1 MQGHHITERCQ
12 EFFETIEFD
21 HFVALSATVPKAA
34 KQRIRDIVPNIVEYR
49 ISARKAIEDNILPD
63 PKVVLIKLFLNTKNN
78 TECIVLNK
86 GKGKPITVDWDNRK
100 GYIEAK
106 YPEIRINC
114 TEWQYYNYVT
124 AKINTLKR
132 QYFRSKRGFLKDL
145 WLQKAGERLKWLAR
159 HKNRYITWLMANTF
173 KDMRALIFCSDVEQ
187 TEQLCPNAINSKDS
201 GTSMDILAKF
211 NEGKINQIAACQML
225 NEGVNLVNCKLGM
238 FAALNSSEILQKQ
251 KKGIDWLK
259 ENKGGECDYVV
270 LITQLASGDV
280 VQERVRAAVKAF
292 DDKGI
297 KYGEVVEIEG
307 QSDVAVIQQ
316 RFNDFLTAHPD
327 AHNIVVFGI
336 NLYAGQGVVAA
347 AETADRADDVKVFTC
362 NVDTGFTDEVIPKE
376 GKSPWIFCTSNF
388 TELYGEQCCELEHNP
403 CAMQA
408 VSYETIGDYY
418 DVNNWPWER
427 ATK

>member
-1 MQGHHITERCQ
+1 MTRDEHLQAILSMADKPLLLQIGTGIGKTRIALELLKKWDAKKIFILVPLHSIMLSWKEEMKKWKFDTKGKTIEIQCYASIHKFAETKWDAVICDEGHHITERCQ

-49 ISARKAIEDNILPD
+49 ISARKAIDDNILPD

-100 GYIEAK
+100 SYINAK

-124 AKINTLKR
+124 AKIDTLKR
-132 QYFRSKRGFLKDL
+132 QYFRSKKDFLKNL

-159 HKNRYITWLMANTF
+159 HKNRHVNWLMANTF
-173 KDMRALIFCSDVEQ
+173 KDMRTLIFCSDVEQ

-201 GTSMDILAKF
+201 DTSMDILAKF

-251 KKGIDWLK
+251 KLGRLLRHK
-259 ENKGGECDYVV
+259 EP
-270 LITQLASGDV
+270 
-280 VQERVRAAVKAF
+280 
-292 DDKGI
+292 
-297 KYGEVVEIEG
+297 
-307 QSDVAVIQQ
+307 VI
-316 RFNDFLTAHPD
+316 
-327 AHNIVVFGI
+327 
-336 NLYAGQGVVAA
+336 
-347 AETADRADDVKVFTC
+347 
-362 NVDTGFTDEVIPKE
+362 VIPYFVATREEEIIEKMKQDYNPE
-376 GKSPWIFCTSNF
+376 LIQVVTSPKDIK
-388 TELYGEQCCELEHNP
+388 L
-403 CAMQA
+403 
-408 VSYETIGDYY
+408 
-418 DVNNWPWER
+418 
-427 ATK
+427 